1 MKRKVAFEIRRNNRI
16 TIAPG
21 VHRIDSLHTSV
32 ETDNQEVQV
41 ETQS

>member
-1 MKRKVAFEIRRNNRI
+1 MKREIALEIRRDNRI
-16 TIAPG
+16 TVASGI
-21 VHRIDSLHTSV
+21 HRIDSLHTSV